1 MPVAKGRKLATSITI
16 TQTELDMA
24 YALIRRLGFSSFSS
38 LAGYLIREKYKEV
51 FGNQEPE
58 EVIKEMK
65 AFKEE
70 ILQGRPPS
78 NRHGNFRYDKR

>member
-1 MPVAKGRKLATSITI
+1 MPIAKGRKLATSITI

-24 YALIRRLGFSSFSS
+24 YALMKKLGFTSFSS
-38 LAGYLIREKYKEV
+38 LVGYLIREKYKEIFV
-51 FGNQEPE
+51 NREPE

>member
-38 LAGYLIREKYKEV
+38 LVGYLIREKYREL

-58 EVIKEMK
+58 EAIKEIK

-78 NRHGNFRYDKR
+78 NRHDNFRNVKQ

>member
-1 MPVAKGRKLATSITI
+1 MPTTKGRKLATSITI

-38 LAGYLIREKYKEV
+38 LTGYLIREKYKEV

-58 EVIKEMK
+58 EAVREIKT
-65 AFKEE
+65 FKEE
-70 ILQGRPPS
+70 ILQGRPVE
-78 NRHGNFRYDKR
+78 RKHDNFRYDKR